1 MHGINSMY
9 GLSPLVAGYLT
20 LVGLNNNNI
29 ASASILENQGAS
41 GILTNESE
49 QTLLPKEQQ
58 EQQDILDKKIGGASK
73 FGKIMQSL
81 TKSKFIRL
89 GLDPTQL
96 KIIESKLIKTRDLAN
111 VYDMPSVMLNDPA
124 NRTHNNMLS
133 AERYFYTN
141 PVLNNLRAF
150 YSFYERSI
158 VSKFNKQEFVNS
170 NAKFKISLD
179 TSKIESLQQD
189 KKKEAEKDK
198 IKMEGVN
205 VVLNMPISQNG
216 KKDLL
221 VNEYGY
227 SEILAESITT
237 TNEDQD

>member
-1 MHGINSMY
+1 MKVFLASSSLIRARKSVIVACWSVI
-9 GLSPLVAGYLT
+9 LVSP
-20 LVGLNNNNI
+20 
-29 ASASILENQGAS
+29 
-41 GILTNESE
+41 
-49 QTLLPKEQQ
+49 
-58 EQQDILDKKIGGASK
+58 KI
-73 FGKIMQSL
+73 
-81 TKSKFIRL
+81 
-89 GLDPTQL
+89 
-96 KIIESKLIKTRDLAN
+96 
-111 VYDMPSVMLNDPA
+111 
-124 NRTHNNMLS
+124 
-133 AERYFYTN
+133 
-141 PVLNNLRAF
+141 
-150 YSFYERSI
+150 
-158 VSKFNKQEFVNS
+158 S